1 MIYIGRK
8 NRMRVVKAV
17 DFGLYLDGGDFGEI
31 LLPGREVPEGC
42 KPGEWL
48 HVFIYNDSDDR
59 LIATRE
65 TPKAMVGESA
75 LLKVRQQNDV
85 GTFMDW
91 GLGKDLLVPFNE
103 QAWPMNPGRS
113 YVVYLF
119 LDQQTNRIAASTK
132 YNRHLNEDGRGFRPG
147 EKVRLMIASRTA
159 LGYKAVINNTHLGLI
174 FKTDVFRP
182 LKFGQQLNGY
192 IKAIR
197 DDGKIDLALQP
208 ASDEVRDQLEGQIL
222 DYLHRH
228 EGVSKI
234 TDKSPPEL
242 IYKTFKTSK
251 ANFKRA
257 LGRLYKK
264 RQVLIESH
272 QVSLIDD

>member
-17 DFGLYLDGGDFGEI
+17 HFGLYLDGGDAGEI
-31 LLPGREVPEGC
+31 LLPSREVPENAR
-42 KPGEWL
+42 PGDFL
-48 HVFIYNDSDDR
+48 HVFLYRDSDDR
-59 LIATRE
+59 LIATRK
-65 TPKAMVGESA
+65 TPRAMVGEA
-75 LLKVRQQNDV
+75 AYLKVKEQTDV

-91 GLGKDLLVPFNE
+91 GLSKDLLVPFNE

-119 LDQQTNRIAASTK
+119 VDEKSGRIAASTR
-132 YNRHLNEDGRGFRPG
+132 YNRHLSEDGHGFRCG
-147 EKVRLMIASRTA
+147 QKVRLMIAARSA
-159 LGYKAVINNTHLGLI
+159 LGYKAIINNTHLGLI
-174 FKTDVFRP
+174 FKNDVFQP
-182 LKFGQQLNGY
+182 LKFGQQLAGY
-192 IKAIR
+192 IKTIR

-208 ASDEVRDQLEGQIL
+208 ASDEARDRLEEQIL
-222 DYLHRH
+222 EHLRRH
-228 EGVSKI
+228 EGSSEI

-242 IYKTFKTSK
+242 IYKTFRTSK

-264 RQVLIESH
+264 RLVLIKKDR
-272 QVSLIDD
+272 VSLTGN

>member
-8 NRMRVVKAV
+8 NRMRVAKRV
-17 DFGLYLDGGDFGEI
+17 DFGLYLDGGEHGEI
-31 LLPGREVPEGC
+31 LLPKREAPTDS
-42 KPGEWL
+42 KPGDWL
-48 HVFIYNDSDDR
+48 HVFVYNDSEDR

-65 TPKAMVGESA
+65 TPGAMVGECA
-75 LLKVRQQNDV
+75 YLKVRQQNDV

-91 GLGKDLLVPFNE
+91 NLSKDLLVPFSE

-119 LDQQTNRIAASTK
+119 LDEQTNRIAASTK
-132 YNRHLNEDGRGFRPG
+132 YSRYLNEDGSGFQPG
-147 EKVRLMIASRTA
+147 EKVKLMIASRTE
-159 LGYKAVINNTHLGLI
+159 LGYKAVINNSHLGLI
-174 FKTDVFRP
+174 FKTDVFQP
-182 LKFGQQLNGY
+182 LRFGQQLSGY
-192 IKAIR
+192 IKTIR
-197 DDGKIDLALQP
+197 EDGKIDLVLQP
-208 ASDEVRDQLEGQIL
+208 ASDEVRDRLEEQIL
-222 DYLHRH
+222 DYLQRH
-228 EGVSKI
+228 GGISKI

-264 RQVLIESH
+264 RRVLIEKH
-272 QVSLIDD
+272 RVSLIDD

>member
-1 MIYIGRK
+1 MIYVGRK
-8 NRMRVVKAV
+8 NRMRVVKTV
-17 DFGLYLDGGDFGEI
+17 DFGLYLDGGESGEI
-31 LLPGREVPEGC
+31 LLPGHEVSKDC
-42 KPGEWL
+42 KPGDFL
-48 HVFIYNDSDDR
+48 HVFIYRDSEDR

-65 TPKAMVGESA
+65 TPKAMVGEA
-75 LLKVRQQNDV
+75 AFLKVRQQNDV

-91 GLGKDLLVPFNE
+91 GLSKDLLVPFNE

-113 YVVYLF
+113 YVVYLY
-119 LDQQTNRIAASTK
+119 LDVQTERIAASTK
-132 YNRHLNEDGRGFRPG
+132 YNRHLNEDGHGFEPG
-147 EKVRLMIASRTA
+147 EKVKLMIASRTD
-159 LGYKAVINNTHLGLI
+159 LGYKAIINNTHLGLI
-174 FKTDVFRP
+174 FKTDVFQP
-182 LKFGQQLNGY
+182 LRFGQQLRGY

-197 DDGKIDLALQP
+197 DDGKIDLTLQP
-208 ASDEVRDQLEGQIL
+208 ASQAARDELEGQIL

-228 EGVSKI
+228 GGVSKI

-264 RQVLIESH
+264 RQVLLEKY
-272 QVSLIDD
+272 QVSLIAD

>member
-17 DFGLYLDGGDFGEI
+17 NFGLYLDGGEAGEI
-31 LLPGREVPEGC
+31 LLPKREAPETC
-42 KPGEWL
+42 SPGDWL
-48 HVFIYNDSDDR
+48 HVFVYNDSEDR
-59 LIATRE
+59 LIATRQ
-65 TPKAMVGESA
+65 TPKAMVGECGY
-75 LLKVRQQNDV
+75 LKVRQQNDI

-91 GLGKDLLVPFNE
+91 GLSKDLLVPFNE

-119 LDQQTNRIAASTK
+119 LDEKTNRIAASTK
-132 YNRHLNEDGRGFRPG
+132 YSRHLIEDGSGFQPG

-159 LGYKAVINNTHLGLI
+159 LGYKAVINDSHLGLI
-174 FKTDVFRP
+174 FKADVFQE
-182 LKFGQQLNGY
+182 LKFGQQLYGY

-197 DDGKIDLALQP
+197 EDGKIDLTLQP
-208 ASDEVRDQLEGQIL
+208 AADEVRDQLEGKIL

-228 EGVSKI
+228 GGVCRV

-242 IYKTFKTSK
+242 IYKTFGTSK

-264 RQVLIESH
+264 RRVLIEKH